1 MHISILLCM
10 LIMVH
15 RKMLI
20 EKIDCINK
28 STDLLLRL
36 RKDYCCSQKE
46 KNGNLGKV
54 LKLKVRLNKVSDLDY
69 IQILAFKVVKIILF
83 QTVSY
88 YLCQL
93 IPEATWWW
101 VSEIFKLKTPWVSWW
116 RHIPSKWNILDDL
129 CIVCT
134 HFSQIHA
141 DIFCIFGNF
150 ALSSRI

>member
-1 MHISILLCM
+1 MYRSASQPQWAKRFRVGRIPNIMTTSHQSSPPQAAMHTFVFPDFLLWEMSRVKHETGGNVHHCSTVCNILPHTATFLLQGKSGFFCLNIPCLFTMHISILLCM

-54 LKLKVRLNKVSDLDY
+54 LKSP
-69 IQILAFKVVKIILF
+69 A
-83 QTVSY
+83 
-88 YLCQL
+88 
-93 IPEATWWW
+93 E
-101 VSEIFKLKTPWVSWW
+101 
-116 RHIPSKWNILDDL
+116 
-129 CIVCT
+129 
-134 HFSQIHA
+134 
-141 DIFCIFGNF
+141 
-150 ALSSRI
+150 

>member
-1 MHISILLCM
+1 MKQEEMFIIAAQSVIFSLTRQHFCCRERVFFFVFCLNIPCLFTMHISILLCM

-20 EKIDCINK
+20 EKIGCINK

-88 YLCQL
+88 NLCQL
-93 IPEATWWW
+93 IPEATW
-101 VSEIFKLKTPWVSWW
+101 
-116 RHIPSKWNILDDL
+116 
-129 CIVCT
+129 
-134 HFSQIHA
+134 
-141 DIFCIFGNF
+141 
-150 ALSSRI
+150 